1 MLYGMY
7 VSAGGAM
14 ASSYRQDVVANNL
27 ANVDTVAFKRDLALL
42 EARRTQTQQAGSS
55 RYSTA
60 LLEGIGGGTFAL
72 PTHTDFTPASLK
84 QTGSSFDVALTEK
97 GFFQVSDGSR
107 TNYSRDGRFKLD
119 QQNQLVTVAGS
130 LPVLSD
136 AGTAIT
142 VNPDTEFDIDATG
155 LIVQGET
162 PVARLGIVDFSDTS
176 KLRKEGDNLYSAP
189 SNLQAKHVDC
199 LVKQGYLEESSVDP
213 IGELTEMIKSSRAF
227 QTNLSMLKLQDE
239 TLGLAV
245 TRLGNIT

>member
-1 MLYGMY
+1 
-7 VSAGGAM
+7 M

-60 LLEGIGGGTFAL
+60 MLEGIGGGTFAL
-72 PTHTDFTPASLK
+72 PTHTDFSPASFK
-84 QTGSSFDVALTEK
+84 QTNSPFDVALTEK
-97 GFFQVSDGSR
+97 GFFQIQDGSQ
-107 TNYSRDGRFKLD
+107 TNYSRDGRFKLND
-119 QQNQLVTVAGS
+119 QNQLVTVSGM

-136 AGTAIT
+136 AGTSIT
-142 VNPDTEFDIDATG
+142 LDPNIKPDIDATG

-176 KLRKEGDNLYSAP
+176 KLRKEGNNLYSVS
-189 SNLQAKHVDC
+189 SNLQAERVDC
-199 LVKQGYLEESSVDP
+199 PVKQGYLEESSVDP
-213 IGELTEMIKSSRAF
+213 ISELIEMIKSSRSF
-227 QTNLSMLKLQDE
+227 QTNLNMLKLQDE

-245 TRLGNIT
+245 KRLGSIS